1 MPTSRESRK
10 SDRRWYAVGA
20 GIGDGTVNE
29 SQARLPRIVVRG
41 TRDGLVIVL
50 PERGTTRDLVQALAQ
65 RIAGAEGF
73 FKGAEVVLDY
83 GTRAVVGDELTI
95 LRQVLD
101 ERGIMLRTATATG
114 F

>member
-1 MPTSRESRK
+1 MPISRGRRK
-10 SDRRWYAVGA
+10 RRRRAFAVGA

-50 PERGTTRDLVQALAQ
+50 PDRGTTRDLVHALAQ

-83 GTRAVVGDELTI
+83 GTRAVVGEELAI
-95 LRQVLD
+95 LRQVLE
-101 ERGIMLRTATATG
+101 ERGITLR
-114 F
+114 